1 MVSNNREVNRFFEEF
16 IKPKQEKYNI
26 KIPFGIMVET
36 PSMALSFDK
45 NTNIDFISV
54 GTNDLTQ
61 YTLAVDR
68 TNDEISDLYDYF
80 DEGVM
85 ELIDII
91 IKKAINKGIDVSFC
105 GESAAIPEMAKLLI
119 EKGVKTLSMSY
130 SNIPEVKKYLYH
142 NL

>member
-1 MVSNNREVNRFFEEF
+1 M
-16 IKPKQEKYNI
+16 I
-26 KIPFGIMVET
+26 ET

-45 NTNIDFISV
+45 NENIDFISV

-91 IKKAINKGIDVSFC
+91 IRKALGKNIEISFC
-105 GESAAIPEMAKLLI
+105 GESAAIPEMAKILI
-119 EKGVKTLSMSY
+119 EKNVKNLSMSY
-130 SNIPEVKKYLYH
+130 SSIPEVKKYLYK

>member
-1 MVSNNREVNRFFEEF
+1 
-16 IKPKQEKYNI
+16 
-26 KIPFGIMVET
+26 
-36 PSMALSFDK
+36 MALSFDK